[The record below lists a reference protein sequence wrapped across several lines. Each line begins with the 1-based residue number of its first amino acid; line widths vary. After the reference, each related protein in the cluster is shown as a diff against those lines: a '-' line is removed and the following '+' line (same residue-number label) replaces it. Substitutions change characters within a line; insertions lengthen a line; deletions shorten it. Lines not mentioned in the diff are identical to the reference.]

1 MSWMK
6 GQQLKVGQ
14 NYLSLGLS
22 RARRWPEFGALGG
35 FLTLFVGF
43 SLFSSNFFTLQNLTG
58 VFTTV
63 SELGI
68 MTIGITFLMITGEF
82 DLSVSSVFVLSGF
95 TFVRLADGMN
105 SLAAAGIALAIAAI
119 IGFLNAMI
127 TLRAGIPSFITTL
140 GMMIFL
146 RGILLGITGGET
158 ATYEGDDIVPM
169 LTSRFIELPF
179 GLDDRFRPSHI
190 WFVALT
196 LLFSFILL
204 RTRYGNWVYATGGRK
219 EVARAMGVNVDRV
232 KTRNF
237 IISAMLA
244 GLAGI
249 IVISRFR
256 LANVSLG
263 VGKELEAIAAAVI
276 GGTFL
281 MGGHGT
287 IFGAFLGVSIVGMM
301 RNGLILAGAPAFWF
315 QTFVGLILII
325 AATINT
331 RLRRLEM

>member
-1 MSWMK
+1 M
-6 GQQLKVGQ
+6 GQQLKVAQ
-14 NYLSLGLS
+14 DFLFVWLS
-22 RARRWPEFGALGG
+22 RVRKWPEFGALIG

-43 SLFSSNFFTLQNLTG
+43 SIFSSNFFTFLNLTG

-68 MTIGITFLMITGEF
+68 ITIGVTFLMITGEF
-82 DLSVSSVFVLSGF
+82 DLSVSSVFALSGF
-95 TFVRLADGMN
+95 IFVRLADGTN
-105 SLAAAGIALAIAAI
+105 SLVAAGIALAVAAL
-119 IGFLNAMI
+119 IGYINATI
-127 TLRAGIPSFITTL
+127 TLRARIPSFITTL

-158 ATYEGDDIVPM
+158 VIYDGDSIVPKI
-169 LTSRFIELPF
+169 TSRFIELPF
-179 GLDDRFRPSHI
+179 GLGDRFRPSHI
-190 WFVALT
+190 WFIALT
-196 LLFSFILL
+196 LLFSFVLL

-232 KTRNF
+232 KTINF
-237 IISAMLA
+237 MLTSMLA

-263 VGKELEAIAAAVI
+263 TGIELEAIAAAVI
-276 GGTFL
+276 GGTLLF
-281 MGGHGT
+281 GGFGT
-287 IFGAFLGVSIVGMM
+287 IFGAYLGVSLVGMT

-315 QTFVGLILII
+315 QTFVGLILVI

-331 RLRRLEM
+331 RLRRLDV